1 MCSDVPADHIYYMT
15 SFCDKSVAC
24 GSFSGNCNEWYM
36 AGYKRFGCGSI
47 VSCCQGTNC
56 VNLKVIDGGPGCS
69 VEDMAKKQ
77 IVDCSFSACKH
88 FTGSTS
94 CGWSDRVK
102 VTCKKTSKTLA
113 DTYEV
118 VEGSPFSLQSAIGKV
133 PLGPCSYNQAYA
145 ASKNVPICGPDAHL
159 FAEHENN
166 FTE

>member
-1 MCSDVPADHIYYMT
+1 
-15 SFCDKSVAC
+15 
-24 GSFSGNCNEWYM
+24 M

-56 VNLKVIDGGPGCS
+56 INLKVIDGGPGCS

-159 FAEHENN
+159 FAEHEND